1 MANLITLEEYKTFE
15 GISSPKDDEKLES
28 LITSISQLVK
38 TYCGNSIVD
47 YYTTN
52 KKEYFSIPWDTNFV
66 QVTESPLV
74 RVSSV
79 QEKNLSV
86 NTYMD
91 LNDDEYYVD
100 YAVDSIFR
108 VQKDTGI
115 LRDWPK
121 GPGAVIVSYTAGY
134 PSCPEDLKLAVVDLI
149 TYYHKDEYKQRQTL
163 SGATRENPSSTTL
176 RNSVAFPD
184 HIKRVLDMYKN
195 F

>member
-15 GISSPKDDEKLES
+15 SISSPKDDEKLES
-28 LITSISQLVK
+28 LVTSISQLVK

-47 YYTTN
+47 YYSTT
-52 KKEYFSIPWDTNFV
+52 KEEAFSVSWETHFL

-74 RVSSV
+74 SVSSV
-79 QEKNLSV
+79 QEKDKS
-86 NTYMD
+86 THKYID
-91 LNDDEYYVD
+91 LAEDEYFVD
-100 YAVDSIFR
+100 KSLDAIFR
-108 VQKDTGI
+108 VHKDTGVYKT
-115 LRDWPK
+115 WEQ
-121 GPGAVIVSYTAGY
+121 GAGSVIIRYKAGY
-134 PSCPEDLKLAVVDLI
+134 PSCPEDLKLAVVDLV

-163 SGATRENPSSTTL
+163 SGATREQPSSTSL